1 MYQWHQSCHMLS
13 HGTTL
18 SLECLEWT
26 CRTEPRSKPRMCC
39 WLVVRW
45 VWLKLQLR
53 CAEIRTF
60 DSSNYWCLYVQT
72 PSGFQTWQCKKDYHR
87 AMTVARLWSSHSQTD
102 QFESD
107 GTTLAHTLLRVPKCV
122 ESKTLWMA
130 FLNSQVSTGSIG
142 TYLLGME
149 SQSP

>member
-72 PSGFQTWQCKKDYHR
+72 PSGFQTWQCKKNYHR
-87 AMTVARLWSSHSQTD
+87 AMSGQWQSHACSHPIVRLTSLNQMGLLSHILS
-102 QFESD
+102 FESQN
-107 GTTLAHTLLRVPKCV
+107 V
-122 ESKTLWMA
+122 S
-130 FLNSQVSTGSIG
+130 SQKLCGWPSSIHRLVLDPLVL
-142 TYLLGME
+142 TY
-149 SQSP
+149 